1 MLRYADKVFD
11 LKAHLQGITDT
22 RLRPQIKTPVV
33 VGSALVMELAQM
45 GSLNALGQTDGN
57 CFWKDWM
64 TDGVLPSADTIGRV
78 FGLIGVEGLRS
89 VLKHTYSRLKRNK
102 VLRPAFHDNLF
113 AVIIDGH
120 ESSASYLRCCPD
132 CLQREIKTASGGVI
146 QYYHRHVTAVLLCK
160 DFVLL
165 LDLEMQRPGED
176 EVAAAI
182 RLLERLFLEYPRAF
196 DVVMADGLYARAPF
210 FKKVVAH
217 GKHVIAVLKDD
228 RRDLLQDAMGIF
240 SQEQPI
246 VIRNDSITRQCW
258 DVEELT
264 SWPQFG
270 EKVRVVRSLET
281 TTLRRQKTGKEE
293 ESVSDWMWVT
303 TLPKEML
310 GTESFVVIA
319 HKRWDIENKAF
330 NELVT
335 YWHADHVYAHTSNAI
350 EGFWLTTMLA
360 YNLFHAFINRNLKP
374 AIRVMYTKSFI
385 ARAVAAELCSL
396 KKRLSVKRPP

>member
-1 MLRYADKVFD
+1 MFD
-11 LKAHLQGITDT
+11 LKRHLQNITDS
-22 RLRPQIKTPVV
+22 RLRPRIETPVV
-33 VGSALVMELAQM
+33 AGSALVMALAQK
-45 GSLNALGQTDGN
+45 GSLNALGQTVGN
-57 CFWKDWM
+57 CFWKDWI
-64 TDGVLPSADTIGRV
+64 TNGVLPSADTIGRV
-78 FGLIGVEGLRS
+78 FSLIEVNTLRS
-89 VLKHTYSRLKRNK
+89 VLKHTYRRLKRNK
-102 VLRPAFHDNLF
+102 VLHPGFHDNLF

-132 CLQREIKTASGGVI
+132 CLQREIKTASGSEI

-176 EVAAAI
+176 EVATAI
-182 RLLERLFLEYPRAF
+182 RLLERLFLEYPQAF

-217 GKHVIAVLKDD
+217 DKHVIAVLKDD

-246 VIRNDSITRQCW
+246 VVRSGNIARQCW

-270 EKVRVVRSLET
+270 GKVRVVRSLET
-281 TTLRRQKTGKEE
+281 TTRKRQKTDKEE
-293 ESVSDWMWVT
+293 ERVSDWRWVT
-303 TLPKEML
+303 TLPKKML
-310 GTESFVVIA
+310 GTEAFVAIA
-319 HKRWDIENKAF
+319 HKRWDIENRAF

-335 YWHADHVYAHTSNAI
+335 YWHADHVYAHTRTAI
-350 EGFWLTTMLA
+350 EAFWLTTMLA
-360 YNLFHAFINRNLKP
+360 YNLFHAFINRNLNP
-374 AIRVMYTKSFI
+374 AIRAMYTKSFI
-385 ARAVAAELCSL
+385 ASAVAAELCSL
-396 KKRLSVKRPP
+396 KKRLFFKQPP